1 MAKVLCSFT
10 YRRMVAQ
17 KKLRKRL
24 EKIRKRID
32 YINKLSWEREGLI
45 REKRELMKKL
55 KLPY

>member
-1 MAKVLCSFT
+1 
-10 YRRMVAQ
+10 MVAQ